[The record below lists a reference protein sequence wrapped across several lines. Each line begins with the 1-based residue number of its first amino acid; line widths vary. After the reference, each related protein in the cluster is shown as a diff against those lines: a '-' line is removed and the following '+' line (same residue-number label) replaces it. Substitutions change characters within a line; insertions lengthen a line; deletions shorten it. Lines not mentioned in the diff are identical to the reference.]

1 MSFGPESPAGLLSP
15 ETEYIPFAVCMN
27 FDGTLAGEVFVGEKL
42 TTPKATV
49 SSAWAKAWMRAY
61 YDCDQLALLD
71 PELSSLAGKNL
82 LAIDI
87 EISHSSDA
95 AHWYFLGLSADY
107 TDKTKYPEE
116 EMLSAILT
124 NVSTEATLKDETS
137 TLILFRPTSKAHSS
151 RWPKMPLVTIAK

>member
-107 TDKTKYPEE
+107 TDKPNIPKKRCYQ
-116 EMLSAILT
+116 
-124 NVSTEATLKDETS
+124 
-137 TLILFRPTSKAHSS
+137 LF
-151 RWPKMPLVTIAK
+151 